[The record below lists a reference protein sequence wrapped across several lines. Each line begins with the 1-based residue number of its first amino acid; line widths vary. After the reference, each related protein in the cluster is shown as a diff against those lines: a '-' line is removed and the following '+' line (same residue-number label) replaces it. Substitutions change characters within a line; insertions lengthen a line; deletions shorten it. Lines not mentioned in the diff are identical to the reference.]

1 MASNAEAITTVAT
14 GTHFPQTVKTRL
26 VQIAGAARRWAKQGQ
41 LGSSSM
47 TEMGRHSG
55 ARI

>member
-1 MASNAEAITTVAT
+1 MASSAEAITTVTT
-14 GTHFPQTVKTRL
+14 GSNFPQTVKTRL
-26 VQIAGAARRWAKQGQ
+26 VQFAAAARRWAKQGQ
-41 LGSSSM
+41 LGCSSM